1 MGNFKLYSD
10 SWVVKARDQQ
20 VDGIPLKLKDFNVN
34 NLQTSMKHT
43 KTNLRKEA
51 SGGVFAIFKRYF
63 FSLRW
68 LLFRNK

>member
-1 MGNFKLYSD
+1 MGNFKVYSD

-34 NLQTSMKHT
+34 NLQNIMKHT

-51 SGGVFAIFKRYF
+51 GGGIFARFKRNF
-63 FSLRW
+63 FKS
-68 LLFRNK
+68 